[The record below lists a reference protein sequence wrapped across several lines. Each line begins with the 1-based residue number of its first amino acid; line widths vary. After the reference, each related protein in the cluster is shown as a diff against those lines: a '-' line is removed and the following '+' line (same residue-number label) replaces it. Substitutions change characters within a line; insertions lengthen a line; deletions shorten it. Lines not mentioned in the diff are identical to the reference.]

1 LKPTQYVANFDSAT
15 AMLRALGR
23 YLHGKDFPLTGALPA
38 SAEPLMKPVA
48 AAINALPGRMRESVY
63 TWSGRSEAIQPE
75 KLGGVHAE
83 EVARW
88 MVSHY
93 PRRPYPAVAIGSA
106 GGALIHLCAALS
118 IPWLPQTFLIPV
130 RHPGLPVDEP
140 RKDMEWGQKHAP
152 ALLEANPELR
162 LHHMH
167 DANQDRL
174 MIQRMTYFR
183 VKRLHLGE
191 TFLRFLEEVLPAGGT
206 IFLVECERKW
216 PTTKISE
223 RHVFQH
229 GAPGG
234 ATEEEFIYGSQRVE
248 DYLKR
253 YGSPQRRW
261 DSPEPDGERPEAEWG
276 FEPELREDVG
286 RLARNRGWRIR
297 RVLFEEPEHL
307 SPLVADLYRWWYRER
322 GLPTDQL
329 LVESFILT
337 EPYWTLRTG
346 SVPLWMTFNMEP
358 SADFLERYLDGA
370 HPYDQIRLMLF
381 SHGVDSVGLAPI
393 GRWQSILGRA
403 RKEGSFVG
411 VDEQKF
417 PRDFATFVR
426 YHAELKKLTPR
437 YPMPE
442 PLALSQVDNFVKETG
457 DRYLVRWA

>member
-1 LKPTQYVANFDSAT
+1 
-15 AMLRALGR
+15 MLRALGR

-38 SAEPLMKPVA
+38 GAEPLMKPVA

-140 RKDMEWGQKHAP
+140 QKDMEWGQKHAP

-191 TFLRFLEEVLPAGGT
+191 TFLGFLRRCFRRGARSSWWNVN
-206 IFLVECERKW
+206 
-216 PTTKISE
+216 
-223 RHVFQH
+223 
-229 GAPGG
+229 APGPLSRSLS
-234 ATEEEFIYGSQRVE
+234 ATS
-248 DYLKR
+248 
-253 YGSPQRRW
+253 S
-261 DSPEPDGERPEAEWG
+261 STAHSGERPKRSSFAAANEW
-276 FEPELREDVG
+276 
-286 RLARNRGWRIR
+286 
-297 RVLFEEPEHL
+297 
-307 SPLVADLYRWWYRER
+307 
-322 GLPTDQL
+322 
-329 LVESFILT
+329 
-337 EPYWTLRTG
+337 
-346 SVPLWMTFNMEP
+346 
-358 SADFLERYLDGA
+358 
-370 HPYDQIRLMLF
+370 
-381 SHGVDSVGLAPI
+381 
-393 GRWQSILGRA
+393 
-403 RKEGSFVG
+403 K
-411 VDEQKF
+411 
-417 PRDFATFVR
+417 
-426 YHAELKKLTPR
+426 
-437 YPMPE
+437 
-442 PLALSQVDNFVKETG
+442 
-457 DRYLVRWA
+457 